1 MSDGGAGGVSTWP
14 SGDEGGAGGA
24 LETAAA
30 AHGTSSAAALA
41 KAAFKAAAAAGASG
55 PVAGAVVWNVFA
67 AAILPPGPRILA
79 SNDSSPPGV
88 APLTS
93 EKLLIS
99 RTSWKAAS
107 NPSRGRLPAFGYP
120 AVSN

>member
-1 MSDGGAGGVSTWP
+1 MWGGGAGGVSTWP
-14 SGDEGGAGGA
+14 SGDEVGAGGA

-30 AHGTSSAAALA
+30 AHGTSSAAASA
-41 KAAFKAAAAAGASG
+41 KAAFKAAAAAGASV

-67 AAILPPGPRILA
+67 ATILPPGPRILA

-93 EKLLIS
+93 EQLRIS
-99 RTSWKAAS
+99 STSWKAAS
-107 NPSRGRLPAFGYP
+107 NPSRGRLTACE
-120 AVSN
+120 